1 MFHTLVSRLMI
12 SSSFARDFIVFNYQ
26 TMEVEVDLTDK

>member
-1 MFHTLVSRLMI
+1 MEESSTILIGVLTLLGVLTFLTI
-12 SSSFARDFIVFNYQ
+12 K